1 MWGRFE
7 GKSDYN
13 REASWL
19 GGFEE
24 QGGFQHVEME
34 VDFWAGEKSMKK
46 DTEKQKY
53 TVISGPAGMDLVT
66 ESPLRELYWGKA

>member
-1 MWGRFE
+1 
-7 GKSDYN
+7 
-13 REASWL
+13 
-19 GGFEE
+19 
-24 QGGFQHVEME
+24 
-34 VDFWAGEKSMKK
+34 MKK